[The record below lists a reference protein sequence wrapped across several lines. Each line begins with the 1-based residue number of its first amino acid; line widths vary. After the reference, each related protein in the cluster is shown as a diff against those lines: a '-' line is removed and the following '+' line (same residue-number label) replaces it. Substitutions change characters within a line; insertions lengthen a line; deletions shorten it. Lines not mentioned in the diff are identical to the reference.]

1 MTTLFIF
8 GLYLINMLEDKEK
21 KEMYKRDFYIIGQ
34 NLKIKQSV
42 DTWNS
47 KFQKTITCNYTNFDT
62 DIINNQVQ
70 EIT

>member
-8 GLYLINMLEDKEK
+8 GLYLINMLEDEEK

-42 DTWNS
+42 DTWNF
-47 KFQKTITCNYTNFDT
+47 KKL
-62 DIINNQVQ
+62 
-70 EIT
+70 